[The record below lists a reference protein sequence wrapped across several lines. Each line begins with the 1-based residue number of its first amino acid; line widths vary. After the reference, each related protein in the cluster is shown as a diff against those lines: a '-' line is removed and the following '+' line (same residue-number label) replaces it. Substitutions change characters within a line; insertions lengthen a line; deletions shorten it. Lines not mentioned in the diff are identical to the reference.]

1 MLQAPVP
8 WYIVV
13 GRITAVLGMSL
24 AIALAIFVLLA
35 GRPGW
40 GAGLLLAAVPF
51 AALIFLIERAPGGAA
66 GHEDHNLPGEPG

>member
-1 MLQAPVP
+1 M
-8 WYIVV
+8 
-13 GRITAVLGMSL
+13 LGMSL

-40 GAGLLLAAVPF
+40 GIGALVAAIPF

-66 GHEDHNLPGEPG
+66 GHDEPNSPGAPG